1 MKKLTLILLTVT
13 AFVLNA
19 AAQGWPSNYGG
30 VMLQGFYWDS
40 YNDSQWANLESQ
52 ADELAEFYDLVW
64 IPQSANCG
72 GSQSMGYDDLYWFSN
87 YNSSFGNEKE
97 LRSMIATF
105 KQKGIGTIA
114 DVVINHRRN
123 VSSWVDFPAET
134 YKGVTY
140 QLQSTDICADDDSG
154 ATKTWATQNGYS
166 LSPNKDDGEG
176 WGGMRDL
183 DHNSQNVQKNVL
195 AYLDLL
201 LNDLGYAGFRYDMT
215 KGYAGK
221 WTGLYNSTAKPL
233 YSVGEYWDGN
243 TAAVK
248 SWLEATKVDGAIQ
261 SAAFDFP
268 TRYIAR
274 DAFNNND
281 WKALANSGL
290 AKMTGMGRYAITFC
304 ENHDTEYRSAQ
315 APQDP
320 ITKNIAAANAYILLI
335 NGTPCVFLK
344 HWKSN
349 KDEIKQLIYAR
360 KMAGITNDGSRYIMQ
375 STQTNYA
382 AIRTMGNSNC
392 DVITAFGNG
401 YAAPAGFT
409 KIIIGEN
416 YQVYMDNKAESPWI
430 SIPSGEYAGSVEP
443 VLSAISADANAKLV
457 YTTDGTDPTA
467 ASKSVASGT
476 KISLSAPCT
485 LKVGLLSG
493 GVVKNIQTRSYKA
506 KEMFDAYDIN
516 VYVNVDKVNWT
527 KVNFWSWGG
536 GDGHSPKNN
545 AWPGDA
551 VTQKT
556 TINGKTWYYQTY
568 RITSASDYVSFVW
581 STGTGSP
588 QTVDVQNVKQTAF
601 FEISTEK
608 DGTKYIVT
616 DVTEANGISSIMQN
630 AECRTEGRRPE
641 GKPMQNSYNIAGQ
654 KVSADFK
661 GIVIKNGKKV
671 VMH

>member
-1 MKKLTLILLTVT
+1 MKKLTSILLLAI
-13 AFVLNA
+13 AFAVNSV
-19 AAQGWPSNYGG
+19 AQGWPSNYGG

-40 YNDSQWANLESQ
+40 YNDSQWTNLESQ
-52 ADELAEFYDLVW
+52 ADELSEFFNLVW
-64 IPQSANCG
+64 IPQSASCG
-72 GSQSMGYDDLYWFSN
+72 GQSMGYDDLYWFSN

-97 LRSMIATF
+97 LRSLITTF

-114 DVVINHRRN
+114 DVVINHRKN
-123 VSSWVDFPAET
+123 VSNWVDFPAET

-140 QLQSTDICADDDSG
+140 QLQSTDICANDDNG
-154 ATKTWATQNGYS
+154 ATKTWATQNGFS
-166 LSPNKDDGEG
+166 LSSFNDDGEG
-176 WGGMRDL
+176 WDGMRDL
-183 DHNSQNVQKNVL
+183 DHNSKNVQKNVL

-201 LNDLGYAGFRYDMT
+201 LNDFGYAGVRYDMT

-243 TAAVK
+243 TTALK
-248 SWLEATKVDGAIQ
+248 NWLESTKVDGAIQ

-375 STQTNYA
+375 STQANFS

-409 KIIIGEN
+409 KIITGEN
-416 YQVYMDNKAESPWI
+416 YQVYMSNAAESPWI
-430 SIPSGEYAGSVEP
+430 SIPSGQYSGTLQP
-443 VLSAISADANAKLV
+443 VLTAISTDANAKLV
-457 YTTDGTDPTA
+457 YTTDGTEPTA

-476 KISLSAPCT
+476 KLSLSAPCT
-485 LKVGLLSG
+485 LKVGLLTG
-493 GVVKNIQTRSYKA
+493 GVVKNIQTRRYTA
-506 KEMFDAYDIN
+506 IEAFGAYDIN
-516 VYVNVDKVNWT
+516 VYVNVDKINWT

-536 GDGHSPKNN
+536 GDGHSPKNA

-568 RITSASDYVSFVW
+568 RITSASDYVNFVW
-581 STGTGSP
+581 STGAGSP
-588 QTVDVQNVKQTAF
+588 QTVDVPNVRQTSF

-608 DGTKYIVT
+608 DGAKYKVV

-630 AECRTEGRRPE
+630 AECR
-641 GKPMQNSYNIAGQ
+641 MQNSYNLAGQ
-654 KVSADFK
+654 KVSADYK
-661 GIVIKNGKKV
+661 GIVIKNGRKV
-671 VMH
+671 VKKN

>member
-1 MKKLTLILLTVT
+1 MKKLTSILLLAI
-13 AFVLNA
+13 AFAVNSV
-19 AAQGWPSNYGG
+19 AQGWPSNYGG

-40 YNDSQWANLESQ
+40 YDDSQWTNLESQ
-52 ADELAEFYDLVW
+52 ADELSEFFNLVW
-64 IPQSANCG
+64 IPQSASCG
-72 GSQSMGYDDLYWFSN
+72 GQSMGYDDLYWFSN

-97 LRSMIATF
+97 LRSLITTF

-114 DVVINHRRN
+114 DVVINHRKN
-123 VSSWVDFPAET
+123 VSNWVDFPAET

-140 QLQSTDICADDDSG
+140 QLQSTDICADDDGG
-154 ATKTWATQNGYS
+154 ATKTWATQNGYN

-183 DHNSQNVQKNVL
+183 DHNSKNVQKNVL

-201 LNDLGYAGFRYDMT
+201 LNDFGYAGVRYDMT

-243 TAAVK
+243 TTALK
-248 SWLEATKVDGAIQ
+248 NWLESTKVDGAIQ

-274 DAFNNND
+274 DVFNGNAWN
-281 WKALANSGL
+281 KIGSTGL

-304 ENHDTEYRSAQ
+304 ENHDTEYRSAS

-320 ITKNIAAANAYILLI
+320 ITKNIAAANAYVLLI

-344 HWKSN
+344 HWKQY

-360 KMAGITNDGSRYIMQ
+360 KMAGITNDGSRYIAQ
-375 STQTNYA
+375 ATQTNYS
-382 AIRTMGNSNC
+382 AIRTTGNENC
-392 DVITAFGNG
+392 DVITAFGSG
-401 YAAPAGFT
+401 YAAPAGYA
-409 KIIIGEN
+409 KIISGEN
-416 YQVYMDNKAESPWI
+416 YQVYMSNAAESPWI
-430 SIPSGEYAGSVEP
+430 SIPSGQYSGTLQP
-443 VLSAISADANAKLV
+443 VLTAISTDASAKLV

-467 ASKSVASGT
+467 SSKSVASGT
-476 KISLSAPCT
+476 KLSLSAPCT
-485 LKVGLLSG
+485 LKVGLLTG
-493 GVVKNIQTRSYKA
+493 GVVKNIQTRRYTA
-506 KEMFDAYDIN
+506 IETFDAYDIN

-536 GDGHSPKNN
+536 GDGHLPKNA

-556 TINGKTWYYQTY
+556 SINGKTWYYQTY
-568 RITSASDYVSFVW
+568 RITSASDYVNFVW
-581 STGTGSP
+581 STGAGSP
-588 QTVDVQNVKQTAF
+588 QTVDVPNVKQTSF

-608 DGTKYIVT
+608 DGAKYKVV

-630 AECRTEGRRPE
+630 AECR
-641 GKPMQNSYNIAGQ
+641 MQNSYNLAGQ
-654 KVSADFK
+654 KVSADYK
-661 GIVIKNGKKV
+661 GIVIKNGRKV
-671 VMH
+671 VKKN

>member
-1 MKKLTLILLTVT
+1 MKKLTSILLLAI
-13 AFVLNA
+13 AFAVNSV
-19 AAQGWPSNYGG
+19 AQGWPSNYGG

-40 YNDSQWANLESQ
+40 YDDSQWTNLESQ
-52 ADELAEFYDLVW
+52 ADELSEFFNLVW
-64 IPQSANCG
+64 IPQSASCG
-72 GSQSMGYDDLYWFSN
+72 GRSMGYDDLYWFSN

-97 LRSMIATF
+97 LRSLITTF

-114 DVVINHRRN
+114 DVVVNHRKN

-140 QLQSTDICADDDSG
+140 QLQSTDICANDDNG
-154 ATKTWATQNGYS
+154 ATKNWATQNGFS
-166 LSPNKDDGEG
+166 LSSFNDDGEG
-176 WGGMRDL
+176 WDGMRDL
-183 DHNSQNVQKNVL
+183 DHNSKNVQKNVL

-201 LNDLGYAGFRYDMT
+201 LNDFGYAGVRYDMT

-243 TAAVK
+243 TTALK
-248 SWLEATKVDGAIQ
+248 NWLESTKVDGAIQ

-290 AKMTGMGRYAITFC
+290 AKITGMGRYAITFC

-360 KMAGITNDGSRYIMQ
+360 KMAGITNDGSRYIAQ
-375 STQTNYA
+375 STQTNYS

-409 KIIIGEN
+409 KIITGEN
-416 YQVYMDNKAESPWI
+416 YQVYMSNAAESPWI
-430 SIPSGEYAGSVEP
+430 SIPSGQYSGTLQP
-443 VLSAISADANAKLV
+443 VLTAISTDANAKLV
-457 YTTDGTDPTA
+457 YTTDGTEPTA
-467 ASKSVASGT
+467 SSKSVASGT
-476 KISLSAPCT
+476 KLSLSAPCT
-485 LKVGLLSG
+485 LKVGLLTG
-493 GVVKNIQTRSYKA
+493 GVVKNIQTRRYTA
-506 KEMFDAYDIN
+506 IEAFDAYDIN

-536 GDGHSPKNN
+536 GDGHSPKNA

-556 TINGKTWYYQTY
+556 SINGKTWYYQTY
-568 RITSASDYVSFVW
+568 RITSASDYVNFVW
-581 STGTGSP
+581 STGAGSP
-588 QTVDVQNVKQTAF
+588 QTVDVPNVKQTSF

-608 DGTKYIVT
+608 DGAKYKVV

-630 AECRTEGRRPE
+630 AECR
-641 GKPMQNSYNIAGQ
+641 MQNSYNLAGQ
-654 KVSADFK
+654 KVSADYK
-661 GIVIKNGKKV
+661 GIVIKNGRKV
-671 VMH
+671 VKKN

>member
-1 MKKLTLILLTVT
+1 MKKLTSILFLAI
-13 AFVLNA
+13 AFAVNSV
-19 AAQGWPSNYGG
+19 AQGWPSGYGG

-40 YNDSQWANLESQ
+40 YIDSQWTNLESQ
-52 ADELAEFYDLVW
+52 ADELSEFFNLVW

-72 GSQSMGYDDLYWFSN
+72 GQSMGYDDLYWFSN

-114 DVVINHRRN
+114 DVVINHRKN
-123 VSSWVDFPAET
+123 VSNWVDFPAET

-140 QLQSTDICADDDSG
+140 QLQSTDICANDDGG
-154 ATKTWATQNGYS
+154 ATKSWATKNGYS
-166 LSPNKDDGEG
+166 LSSFNDDGEG
-176 WGGMRDL
+176 WDGMRDL

-201 LNDLGYAGFRYDMT
+201 LNDLGYAGVRYDMT

-221 WTGLYNSTAKPL
+221 WTGLYNSTAKPT

-243 TAAVK
+243 TSVVK

-274 DAFNNND
+274 DVFNNNA
-281 WKALANSGL
+281 WNKIGSTGL
-290 AKMTGMGRYAITFC
+290 AKSSGMGRYAITFC

-344 HWKSN
+344 HWKDY

-360 KMAGITNDGSRYIMQ
+360 KMAGITNDGSRYIAQ
-375 STQTNYA
+375 STQTNYS
-382 AIRTMGNSNC
+382 AIRTTGNNVC
-392 DVITAFGNG
+392 DVITAFGSG
-401 YAAPAGFT
+401 YTAPTGYT
-409 KIIIGEN
+409 KIIAGEN
-416 YQVYMDNKAESPWI
+416 YQVYMANEAESPWI
-430 SIPSGEYAGSVEP
+430 SVPSGQYSGTLQP
-443 VLSAISADANAKLV
+443 VLTAISTDASAKLV
-457 YTTDGTDPTA
+457 YTTDGTEPTA
-467 ASKSVASGT
+467 ASKSVTSGT
-476 KISLSAPCT
+476 KLSLTAPCT
-485 LKVGLLSG
+485 LKVGLLSNG
-493 GVVKNIQTRSYKA
+493 TVKNVQTRNYA
-506 KEMFDAYDIN
+506 VAEAFDAYDIN

-536 GDGHSPKNN
+536 GDGHSPKNT

-556 TINGKTWYYQTY
+556 TVNGKTWYYQTY
-568 RITSASDYVSFVW
+568 RITSASDYVNFVW

-588 QTVDVQNVKQTAF
+588 QTVDVQNVKQTSY

-608 DGTKYIVT
+608 DGAKYKVV
-616 DVTEANGISSIMQN
+616 DVTEANGIEPVMQN
-630 AECRTEGRRPE
+630 EHGAMR
-641 GKPMQNSYNIAGQ
+641 NVYNLQGQ

-671 VMH
+671 MKLD

>member
-1 MKKLTLILLTVT
+1 MKKLTSILLLAI
-13 AFVLNA
+13 AFAVNSV
-19 AAQGWPSNYGG
+19 AQGWPSNYGG

-40 YNDSQWANLESQ
+40 YNDSQWTNLQSQ
-52 ADELAEFYDLVW
+52 ADELAEFFNLVW

-72 GSQSMGYDDLYWFSN
+72 GQSMGYDDLYWFSN

-97 LRSMIATF
+97 LRSLITTF

-114 DVVINHRRN
+114 DVVVNHRKN

-140 QLQSTDICADDDSG
+140 QLQSTDICANDDGG
-154 ATKTWATQNGYS
+154 ATKTWATKNGYS
-166 LSPNKDDGEG
+166 LSTFNDDGEG
-176 WGGMRDL
+176 WDGMRDL

-201 LNDLGYAGFRYDMT
+201 LNDFGYAGVRYDMT

-221 WTGLYNSTAKPL
+221 WTGLYNSTAKPA

-243 TAAVK
+243 TSALK
-248 SWLEATKVDGAIQ
+248 SWLESTKVDGAIQ

-274 DAFNNND
+274 DVFNNNA
-281 WKALANSGL
+281 WSKIGSTGL
-290 AKMTGMGRYAITFC
+290 AKMTAMGRYAITFC

-320 ITKNIAAANAYILLI
+320 ITKNIAAANAYVLLI

-344 HWKSN
+344 HWKQY

-360 KMAGITNDGSRYIMQ
+360 KMAGITNDGSRYIAQ
-375 STQTNYA
+375 ATQTNYS
-382 AIRTMGNSNC
+382 AIRTTGNENC
-392 DVITAFGNG
+392 DVITAFGSG
-401 YAAPAGFT
+401 YAAPAGYA
-409 KIIIGEN
+409 KIISGEN
-416 YQVYMDNKAESPWI
+416 YQVYMSNAAESPWI
-430 SIPSGEYAGSVEP
+430 SIPSGQYSGTLQP
-443 VLSAISADANAKLV
+443 VITAISADANAKLV
-457 YTTDGTDPTA
+457 YTTDGTEPTVS
-467 ASKSVASGT
+467 SKSVASGT

-485 LKVGLLSG
+485 LKVGLLSN
-493 GVVKNIQTRSYKA
+493 GVVKNVQVRNYTA
-506 KEMFDAYDIN
+506 AEAFDAYDIN

-536 GDGHSPKNN
+536 GDGHSPKNA

-556 TINGKTWYYQTY
+556 TVNGKTWYYQTY
-568 RITSASDYVSFVW
+568 RITSASDYVNFVW
-581 STGTGSP
+581 STGTGSL
-588 QTVDVQNVKQTAF
+588 QTVDVQNVKQTSY
-601 FEISTEK
+601 FEISAEK
-608 DGTKYIVT
+608 DGTKYKVT
-616 DVTEANGISSIMQN
+616 DVTEANGIEQVMQK
-630 AECRTEGRRPE
+630 AER
-641 GKPMQNSYNIAGQ
+641 KMQHSYNLAGQ
-654 KVSADFK
+654 KVSNDFK

-671 VMH
+671 LMY

>member
-1 MKKLTLILLTVT
+1 MKKLTSILLLAI
-13 AFVLNA
+13 AFAINSV
-19 AAQGWPSNYGG
+19 AQGWPSNYGG

-40 YNDSQWANLESQ
+40 YNDSQWTNLESQ
-52 ADELAEFYDLVW
+52 ADELSEFFNLVW

-72 GSQSMGYDDLYWFSN
+72 GQSMGYDDLYWFSN

-97 LRSMIATF
+97 LRSLITTF

-114 DVVINHRRN
+114 DVVVNHRKN

-140 QLQSTDICADDDSG
+140 QLQSTDICANDDNG
-154 ATKTWATQNGYS
+154 ATKNWATKNGFS
-166 LSPNKDDGEG
+166 LSSFNDDGEG
-176 WGGMRDL
+176 WDGMRDL
-183 DHNSQNVQKNVL
+183 DHNSKNVQKNVL

-201 LNDLGYAGFRYDMT
+201 LNDFGYAGVRYDMT

-243 TAAVK
+243 ATALK
-248 SWLEATKVDGAIQ
+248 NWLESTKVDGAIQ

-274 DAFNNND
+274 DVFNGNAWN
-281 WKALANSGL
+281 KIGSTGL

-304 ENHDTEYRSAQ
+304 ENHDTEYRSAS

-320 ITKNIAAANAYILLI
+320 ITKNIAAANAYVLLI

-360 KMAGITNDGSRYIMQ
+360 KMAGITNDGSRYIAQ
-375 STQTNYA
+375 STQTNYS
-382 AIRTMGNSNC
+382 AIRTMGNNNC

-401 YAAPAGFT
+401 YAAPADFT
-409 KIIIGEN
+409 KIITGEN
-416 YQVYMDNKAESPWI
+416 YQVYMSNAAESPWI
-430 SIPSGEYAGSVEP
+430 SIPSGQYSGTLQP
-443 VLSAISADANAKLV
+443 VLTAISTDASAKLV

-467 ASKSVASGT
+467 SSKSVASGT
-476 KISLSAPCT
+476 KLSLSAPCT
-485 LKVGLLSG
+485 LKVGLLTG
-493 GVVKNIQTRSYKA
+493 GVVKNVQTRRYTA
-506 KEMFDAYDIN
+506 IEAFDAYDFN

-536 GDGHSPKNN
+536 GDGHLPKN
-545 AWPGDA
+545 ATWPGDA

-568 RITSASDYVSFVW
+568 RITSASDYVNFVW
-581 STGTGSP
+581 STGAGSP
-588 QTVDVQNVKQTAF
+588 QTVDVPNVKQTSF

-608 DGTKYIVT
+608 DGAKYKVV
-616 DVTEANGISSIMQN
+616 DVTEANGIESIMQN
-630 AECRTEGRRPE
+630 AECR
-641 GKPMQNSYNIAGQ
+641 MQNSYNIAGQ
-654 KVSADFK
+654 KVSADYK
-661 GIVIKNGKKV
+661 GIVIKNGRKV
-671 VMH
+671 VKKN

>member
-1 MKKLTLILLTVT
+1 MKKSIYTLFLALTFSFG
-13 AFVLNA
+13 AK
-19 AAQGWPSNYGG
+19 AQGWPTKYEG

-40 YNDSQWANLESQ
+40 YSQTQWTNLQSQ
-52 ADELAEFYDLVW
+52 ADELSEFFKLVW

-72 GSQSMGYDDLYWFSN
+72 GQSMGYDDLYWFSN

-97 LRSMIATF
+97 LRSMISTF

-114 DVVINHRRN
+114 DVVINHRKN
-123 VSSWVDFPAET
+123 VSNWVDFPAET

-140 QLQSTDICADDDSG
+140 QLQSTDICADDDG
-154 ATKTWATQNGYS
+154 GETKKWATQNGYQ

-195 AYLDLL
+195 AYLDFL
-201 LNDLGYAGFRYDMT
+201 LNDLGYAGVRYDMT

-221 WTGLYNSTAKPL
+221 WTGLYNSTAKPT

-243 TAAVK
+243 ATALK
-248 SWLEATKVDGAIQ
+248 SWLESTKVGDQIQ

-274 DAFNNND
+274 DVFNGNA
-281 WKALANSGL
+281 WSKIANSGL
-290 AKMTGMGRYAITFC
+290 AKMNGMGRYAITFC

-344 HWKSN
+344 HWIDY

-360 KMAGITNDGSRYIMQ
+360 QMAGITNDGSRYIAAA
-375 STQTNYA
+375 TNNNYS
-382 AIRTMGNSNC
+382 AIRTTGNNHC
-392 DVITAFGNG
+392 DVITAFGSG
-401 YAAPAGFT
+401 YSAPAGFT
-409 KIIIGEN
+409 QIISGTN
-416 YQVYMDNKAESPWI
+416 YQVYMSNTAEQPWI
-430 SIPSGEYAGSVEP
+430 SIPSGEHEGTLSP
-443 VLSAISADANAKLV
+443 TLSAISADASAKLV
-457 YTTDGTDPTA
+457 YTTDGTTPTA
-467 ASKSVASGT
+467 SSKQVASGT
-476 KISLSAPCT
+476 KVTLSAPCT

-493 GVVKNIQTRSYKA
+493 GTVKSIQTRQYTA
-506 KEMFDAYDIN
+506 KQTFDGYDIN
-516 VYVNVDKVNWT
+516 VYVNVEKVGWS
-527 KVNFWSWGG
+527 KVNFWTWG
-536 GDGHSPKNN
+536 GDGSHSPKNT

-568 RITSASDYVSFVW
+568 RISSASDCVNFVW
-581 STGTGSP
+581 STASGSP
-588 QTVDVQNVKQTAF
+588 QTVDVSNIKQTSY
-601 FEISTEK
+601 FEISTETE
-608 DGTKYIVT
+608 GAKYKVT
-616 DVTEANGISSIMQN
+616 DVTEANGIDVIENSVCESMNSKYKTQDCYN
-630 AECRTEGRRPE
+630 LSGQRVGRGFPSR
-641 GKPMQNSYNIAGQ
+641 S
-654 KVSADFK
+654 
-661 GIVIKNGKKV
+661 GIYILNGKKILN
-671 VMH
+671 H